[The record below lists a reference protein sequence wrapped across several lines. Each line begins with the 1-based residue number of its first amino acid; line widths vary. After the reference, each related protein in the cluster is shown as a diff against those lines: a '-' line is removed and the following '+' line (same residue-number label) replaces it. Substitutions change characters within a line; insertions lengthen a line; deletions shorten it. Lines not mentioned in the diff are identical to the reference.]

1 MLTQALRT
9 KIDSLWDRFWSGG
22 LSNPLT
28 AIEQISYLLFMKRL
42 DEEDIKRKAD
52 AEWLK
57 KPYASLF
64 KGHEKCRWSHF
75 SHLEGGEMLT
85 YVQQTVFPFIKNL
98 KDERHPFTKHMKD
111 AVFIIPKPSLLVEA
125 VNIIDEIY
133 AEIER
138 DRQNGQTFQD
148 TQGDVY
154 EYLLSEI
161 ASAGKNGQ
169 FRTPRHIIQMI
180 CALVDPKLG

>member
-1 MLTQALRT
+1 MLTQALRS
-9 KIDSLWDRFWSGG
+9 KIDSLWGKFWSGG

-42 DEEDIKRKAD
+42 DEMDLKNKAD

-57 KPYASLF
+57 KEQKS
-64 KGHEKCRWSHF
+64 G
-75 SHLEGGEMLT
+75 
-85 YVQQTVFPFIKNL
+85 QVF
-98 KDERHPFTKHMKD
+98 
-111 AVFIIPKPSLLVEA
+111 
-125 VNIIDEIY
+125 
-133 AEIER
+133 
-138 DRQNGQTFQD
+138 QG

-161 ASAGKNGQ
+161 AAAGKNGQ

-180 CALVDPKLG
+180 CALVDPKLGDSICDPACAMCGPRRL